1 MDGSF
6 YYFPG
11 FFHRRNPCREQGGG
25 FCGMAVKRRA
35 GAGKAKRRCV
45 GEITRPA
52 DDGSGSRKAVVYI
65 NINQQKGGP

>member
-1 MDGSF
+1 
-6 YYFPG
+6 
-11 FFHRRNPCREQGGG
+11 
-25 FCGMAVKRRA
+25 MAVKRRA